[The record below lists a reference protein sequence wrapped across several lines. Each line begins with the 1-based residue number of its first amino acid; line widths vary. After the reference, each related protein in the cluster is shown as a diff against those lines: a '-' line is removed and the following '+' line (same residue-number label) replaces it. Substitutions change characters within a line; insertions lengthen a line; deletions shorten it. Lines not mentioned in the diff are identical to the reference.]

1 MPPFILWSPL
11 EQFGESYGITFTC
24 PKCDVIPSELKAVG
38 WQCGL
43 KGSSTNP
50 RVIHSVDSAVL
61 VVGRTYR
68 CSSSHTVLAYHPD
81 LMQKLPKS
89 LVPFQLWHRTG
100 FTVKLI
106 NWIQSLVLAGV
117 SLSAITS
124 TLNSRRHECYYRRR
138 ETYYSIIQLR
148 QIPSLLFPS
157 LNEYE
162 KAFGVGSSLSR
173 HSTGAIFL
181 TEFWQ
186 RRSLYNSV
194 MAQTSVNSDDAWL
207 SCDHTFA
214 SVSEFAMFVLCIAPY

>member
-1 MPPFILWSPL
+1 MLAKWCDRLQEECKLFERNVSIPREVEPCYAMEPSVAECPELSLMPPFILWSPL

-89 LVPFQLWHRTG
+89 LVPFQTLAPHRIHCKINELD
-100 FTVKLI
+100 TV
-106 NWIQSLVLAGV
+106 
-117 SLSAITS
+117 
-124 TLNSRRHECYYRRR
+124 
-138 ETYYSIIQLR
+138 
-148 QIPSLLFPS
+148 
-157 LNEYE
+157 
-162 KAFGVGSSLSR
+162 FGVGWCEPKCNNFNLELK
-173 HSTGAIFL
+173 T
-181 TEFWQ
+181 T
-186 RRSLYNSV
+186 
-194 MAQTSVNSDDAWL
+194 
-207 SCDHTFA
+207 
-214 SVSEFAMFVLCIAPY
+214 